1 MKPSLKLYSGEDEEG
16 LTYEQRMRKRS
27 LREIANYRG
36 RPSRRKKRHSEF
48 DDMVVQGSVKGFP
61 FREE

>member
-1 MKPSLKLYSGEDEEG
+1 MKPPVQGYSGEDEEG
-16 LTYEQRMRKRS
+16 LTWEQRMKKRPS
-27 LREIANYRG
+27 REVANYRG

>member
-1 MKPSLKLYSGEDEEG
+1 MKPSLKYYDGEDEEG
-16 LTYEQRMRKRS
+16 LTWDQRMRKRLS
-27 LREIANYRG
+27 REIANYRG

-48 DDMVVQGSVKGFP
+48 DNMVVQGSVKGFP